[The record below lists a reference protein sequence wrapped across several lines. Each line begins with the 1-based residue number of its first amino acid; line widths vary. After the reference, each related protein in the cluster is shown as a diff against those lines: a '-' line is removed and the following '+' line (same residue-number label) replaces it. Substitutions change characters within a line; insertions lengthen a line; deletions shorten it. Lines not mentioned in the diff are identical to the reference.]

1 MNDFLDRINGGR
13 IFVADGAMGTM
24 LFQRGLKPGDC
35 PEALNLSNPEI
46 LREVAALYLEAG
58 ADIIQTNSFGGSPL
72 KLAAYNLADKA
83 DEINR
88 RAVENVKA
96 AVKGKA
102 MIYGSCGPSGRIL
115 KPYGD
120 AEPDEVYDSFR
131 IQAKA
136 LIEAGVDM
144 ICVETMTDLN
154 EAQLAIKAARD
165 ISAELPIMASM
176 TFDPTPGGF
185 FTIMGVDIKAAAEGL
200 AEAGANIIGS
210 NCGNGIENMIKI
222 AAEFK
227 AVTDMPLI
235 IQSNAGLPRMEGTT
249 PVYDESP
256 EFMAEKARELVD
268 LGVSVIGGCC
278 GTTPE
283 HIQAIKQTLIS
294 MKGSG
299 K

>member
-1 MNDFLDRINGGR
+1 MESFLDRVKQGR

-35 PEALNLSNPEI
+35 PEELNLSNPKLLTEI
-46 LREVAALYLEAG
+46 ASLYLEAG

-72 KLAAYNLADKA
+72 KLAAYNLEDKA

-88 RAVENVKA
+88 MAVENVK
-96 AVKGKA
+96 KA
-102 MIYGSCGPSGRIL
+102 INAKAYIYGSCGPCGRIL

-120 AEPDEVYDSFR
+120 TEPNAIYESFK

-144 ICVETMTDLN
+144 ICVETMTDLR
-154 EAQLAIKAARD
+154 EARLAIKAARD
-165 ISAELPIMASM
+165 ISAEMPIMATM

-185 FTIMGVDIKAAAEGL
+185 YTIMGVDIKQASMGL
-200 AEAGANIIGS
+200 EEAGANIIGS

-222 AAEFK
+222 AREFK
-227 AVTDMPLI
+227 AASSLPII
-235 IQSNAGLPRMEGTT
+235 IQSNAGLPKMDGTT
-249 PVYDESP
+249 VVYAETP
-256 EFMAEKARELVD
+256 EFMAEKSRELVT
-268 LGVSVIGGCC
+268 LGVAVIGGCC

-283 HIQAIKQTLIS
+283 HIRAIKHMIIS
-294 MKGSG
+294 MKGSME
-299 K
+299 